1 MKTVRP
7 GRFVSLVFGVLSVL
21 ALAALASLWPR
32 ILAQD
37 RVPPLFFAAIMAGI
51 AFSAFWH
58 LHNLFA
64 RRPFA
69 LYEIHREKTARGTVR
84 RVRPGKS
91 MAVLCGSI
99 FALMFI
105 FGGYW
110 MYRVVSSGERLF
122 ALFGLGFFAFLIAAC
137 VQVMRTCVGKKRAA
151 LYEIEDEGPSWEEE
165 PVLRRV
171 RPARPFLALGA
182 AGSLLCA
189 AFDAVWLYLAVVSG
203 APWYF
208 PAAGVCML
216 GAMLFAAVQ
225 NIRYARRKRPPVI
238 AETVQAKK
246 RKHGAKH

>member
-21 ALAALASLWPR
+21 ALAALAALWPR
-32 ILAQD
+32 ISAQE
-37 RVPPLFFAAIMAGI
+37 RIPPLFFAAIMAGI

-69 LYEIHREKTARGTVR
+69 LYEIRREKTARGTVR

-91 MAVLCGSI
+91 MAVLCGGI
-99 FALMFI
+99 FALIFI

-122 ALFGLGFFAFLIAAC
+122 ALFGLGFFAFLAAAC

-165 PVLRRV
+165 PVLHRV

-182 AGSLLCA
+182 AGSLLCT
-189 AFDAVWLYLAVVSG
+189 AFAAVWLYLAVLSG

-238 AETVQAKK
+238 AEIVQTKK
-246 RKHGAKH
+246 KKHVAKH

>member
-1 MKTVRP
+1 MKAMRP

-21 ALAALASLWPR
+21 VLAAMVKFWPC
-32 ILAQD
+32 ISAQD

-64 RRPFA
+64 RKPFA
-69 LYEIHREKTARGTVR
+69 LYEIRREKTVRGTVR

-91 MAVLCGSI
+91 MAALCGGI

-246 RKHGAKH
+246 RKHVAKH